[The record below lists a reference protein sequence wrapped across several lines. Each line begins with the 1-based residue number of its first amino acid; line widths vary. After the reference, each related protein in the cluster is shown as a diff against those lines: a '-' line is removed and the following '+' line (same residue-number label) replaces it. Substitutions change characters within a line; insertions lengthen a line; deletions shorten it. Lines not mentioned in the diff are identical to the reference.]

1 MNLPI
6 TGLRKVCTPA
16 ILYLCLSSFA
26 IFFMLFQLL
35 NNSTGYCIGDNMC
48 DKPTIALIFIVK
60 IIYVLFWT
68 WLLNIIC
75 KSGYGAVSWFL
86 VLLPFILF
94 FILVSLVIII
104 P

>member
-16 ILYLCLSSFA
+16 LLYLVLSSFA
-26 IFFMLFQLL
+26 IFFMFFQMM
-35 NNSTGYCIGDNMC
+35 NNQTSYCLGEGIC

-68 WLLNIIC
+68 WLLNLIC

-94 FILVSLVIII
+94 FILVSLIII
-104 P
+104 VP